1 MWRRRKT
8 MIRRLWFI
16 VAALNSVLLVC
27 DIMAGTPTFEH
38 EMLMMLALVL
48 AKIDVAN
55 ERGGSRG

>member
-1 MWRRRKT
+1 
-8 MIRRLWFI
+8 MISWLWFI
-16 VAALNSVLLVC
+16 VAALNLVLLAC

-38 EMLMMLALVL
+38 ETLMMLALVL

>member
-1 MWRRRKT
+1 MRT
-8 MIRRLWFI
+8 HRLVPWLWLI
-16 VAALNSVLLVC
+16 VAALNLVLLVR

-38 EMLMMLALVL
+38 ETLMMIALVL

>member
-1 MWRRRKT
+1 MWRRKQT
-8 MIRRLWFI
+8 LIRRLWWI
-16 VAALNSVLLVC
+16 VATLNLVLLAC

-38 EMLMMLALVL
+38 ETLMMLALVL